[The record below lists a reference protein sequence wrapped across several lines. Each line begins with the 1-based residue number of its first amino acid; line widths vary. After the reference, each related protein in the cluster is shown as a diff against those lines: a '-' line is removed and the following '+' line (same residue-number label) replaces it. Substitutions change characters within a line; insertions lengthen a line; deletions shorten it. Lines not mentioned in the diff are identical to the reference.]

1 MSTALVKR
9 VRAVLEALES
19 KIKKDYAKKCFFRL
33 SPFLVLK
40 IMESVDTSF
49 FIKELNSFTK
59 ILFSP
64 L

>member
-1 MSTALVKR
+1 M
-9 VRAVLEALES
+9 
-19 KIKKDYAKKCFFRL
+19 FFRF